1 MSPPRPGLAKVRAI
15 PLCATRRTVLVRLA
29 PSRVD
34 EILAAADVVSEGSEV
49 VEGKRGRRT
58 YYGSTSF
65 VLALEIGDGAQD
77 RDLLAAL
84 LGDVHLRLLTV
95 RRARLEAAA
104 RASGPVGTARAEL
117 TVRRVG
123 TPAAGAARG
132 SVELVVDLEIT
143 LARAVRARG

>member
-15 PLCATRRTVLVRLA
+15 PLCATRRAVLVRLA

-65 VLALEIGDGAQD
+65 VLALEIAEAD
-77 RDLLAAL
+77 RELLAAIV
-84 LGDVHLRLLTV
+84 GDVHLRLLTL

-104 RASGPVGTARAEL
+104 RASAPVGTARAEI
-117 TVRRVG
+117 TVRRLGVPG
-123 TPAAGAARG
+123 RET
-132 SVELVVDLEIT
+132 VELVVDLEIAV
-143 LARAVRARG
+143 ARAIRARS